1 MSDDPQHQW
10 GNATYENSGRNI
22 GSLRH
27 LNY

>member
-1 MSDDPQHQW
+1 MSDEHHQQW
-10 GNATYENSGRNI
+10 QQNTYENSGRNI